1 MKSNKKEDEN
11 PNRNFH
17 CELIFM
23 QGKLPLGLKI
33 KKTTAITK
41 DESFEIYQEDVMIS
55 KVQTF
60 YNFEVDKAKFVLEFL
75 E

>member
-1 MKSNKKEDEN
+1 M
-11 PNRNFH
+11 
-17 CELIFM
+17 
-23 QGKLPLGLKI
+23 